1 MRYAFIEDSL
11 KDPELAGI
19 SIMRRCAVLDVSV
32 SGFYDWRNR
41 LQQDRPTAN
50 PGAQSKVSDETIIAC
65 VKKLREDMG
74 YTPGYRQLH
83 AMLRDL
89 NIKVDVKRLQRLLR
103 THGYI
108 GYRHRR
114 RYVKTTDSNHYM
126 TVYPNLLQRNFEPG
140 QVNRAWVTD
149 ITYLATEQGFTYL
162 TAFVDL
168 GTRLVVGWAMN
179 TTMTTEFVL
188 KAFDMAVQL
197 RQAQGYDLAG
207 TIVHSD
213 RGSQYCSKLFQSRL
227 SELNMR
233 PSMSDVG
240 QCWDNAPGESIWSS
254 LKRETLMGKRKF
266 RDHADAYGH
275 VERWISNYNRRRPH
289 SALGMRSPMN
299 YEAVLSTQ
307 T

>member
-19 SIMRRCAVLDVSV
+19 SVMRRCTVLDVSV

-41 LQQDRPTAN
+41 VRQKRTAAN
-50 PGAQSKVSDETIIAC
+50 PGAQSKVSDETVIAG

-74 YTPGYRQLH
+74 YTPGYRQVH

-103 THGYI
+103 SHGYI

-114 RYVKTTDSNHYM
+114 RYVKTTDSDHYL

-140 QVNRAWVTD
+140 RVNRAWVSD

-162 TAFVDL
+162 VTFMDI
-168 GTRLVVGWAMN
+168 GTRRVVGWAIN
-179 TTMTTEFVL
+179 TKMTTEFVL
-188 KAFDMAVQL
+188 NAFDMAVQL
-197 RQAQGYDLAG
+197 RKAQGYDLAG

-233 PSMSDVG
+233 PSMSDVASVG
-240 QCWDNAPGESIWSS
+240 TTPPVSLSGAP
-254 LKRETLMGKRKF
+254 
-266 RDHADAYGH
+266 
-275 VERWISNYNRRRPH
+275 
-289 SALGMRSPMN
+289 
-299 YEAVLSTQ
+299 
-307 T
+307 